1 MSTAVLRSRCA
12 QMKIDESQ
20 VLSIFDR
27 LRPKLDEAKAKLQK
41 CKTTPN
47 DMLYAFDMG
56 GVMEEAGKPDYMH
69 MYPCPAPSIV
79 AWSGVFNKTLS
90 NQASNLAYAEQITL
104 KMINY
109 MVYAECVYANLVN
122 HLCYVLVNL
131 KDPQHLKELKCET
144 DMESIARVGQ
154 LKLKVKFLRHNLPDI
169 PDAPNITEACNI
181 DLRNM
186 IAHGNFA
193 GNPLLAPHPHQPKL
207 KHQLMHASVYVRRRS
222 KSAWKWEENPVDLD
236 AAYEKMRH
244 TTRIWHAALWH
255 YWDIAYG
262 SWRLFPESWQTQTG
276 ARYPPDWSREQT
288 MW

>member
-1 MSTAVLRSRCA
+1 MVVLRSRCA
-12 QMKIDESQ
+12 QMKIDKSQ

-27 LRPKLDEAKAKLQK
+27 LRPKLDEAKAKLQE

-56 GVMEEAGKPDYMH
+56 GTMKETGKPDYMH

-79 AWSGVFNKTLS
+79 AWSGMFTKILN
-90 NQASNLAYAEQITL
+90 NQASNFAYAEQMAL

-109 MVYAECVYANLVN
+109 MVYAECVYTNLVN
-122 HLCYVLVNL
+122 HLCYVLVNS
-131 KDPQHLKELKCET
+131 KDPQYPKKWRCKT
-144 DMESIARVGQ
+144 NMESIARNGK
-154 LKLKVKFLRHNLPDI
+154 LKLKVKFLRFNLPDI
-169 PDAPNITEACNI
+169 SDELNIAKACNI

-193 GNPLLAPHPHQPKL
+193 GNPPLASHPRQPKL
-207 KHQLMHASVYVRRRS
+207 KHQSMSTLVYVRCQPNRV
-222 KSAWKWEENPVDLD
+222 WKWDENPVDLD
-236 AAYEKMRH
+236 AAYEKMRY

-276 ARYPPDWSREQT
+276 ASYPPDWSCEQT